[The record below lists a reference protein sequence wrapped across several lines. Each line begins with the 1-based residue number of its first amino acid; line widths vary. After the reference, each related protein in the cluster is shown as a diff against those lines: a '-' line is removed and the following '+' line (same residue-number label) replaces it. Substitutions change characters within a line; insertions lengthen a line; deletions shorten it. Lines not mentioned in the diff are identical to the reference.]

1 MRAAFRAADPGH
13 GIMTAERVSAAGR
26 ADRES
31 AARPRRQEGE
41 VLRLFEAKAVTWP
54 LKYAPDGPLAGRLA
68 SLSAAVSR
76 NSQAGDR
83 VLDLGCGTGELTR
96 ALAAA
101 GLRVTGCDISRQ
113 MLQRAPRDRG
123 ERVGWVQ
130 LEPGW
135 RRLPFASAAF
145 DLVMASSVLEYVAE
159 PAAVLRECARVLR
172 PGGVVLYTVP
182 DLRHPVRWAEW
193 FAQRLARAM
202 GGLPGDVRR
211 SRWNGY
217 RAYLRASSQHHRVRW
232 WLAASQQAG
241 LRMAPCQADSAL
253 SPLRL
258 LASYCGDVSLA
269 DEAGARQ

>member
-1 MRAAFRAADPGH
+1 
-13 GIMTAERVSAAGR
+13 MTAEHLTATSQTDTAEQDGL
-26 ADRES
+26 
-31 AARPRRQEGE
+31 ARE

-54 LKYAPDGPLAGRLA
+54 AKYAPDGPLADRLA

-76 NSQAGDR
+76 YTQAGDR

-101 GLRVTGCDISRQ
+101 GLRVAGCDISRQ
-113 MLQRAPRDRG
+113 MLLRAPRDRG
-123 ERVGWVQ
+123 GYAEWVQ

-135 RRLPFASAAF
+135 RRLPFASSAF
-145 DLVMASSVLEYVAE
+145 DVVVASSVLEYVTE

-182 DLRHPVRWAEW
+182 DLRHPIRWAEW
-193 FAQRLARAM
+193 CAQRLAGVM
-202 GGLPGDVRR
+202 GDGDDRR

-217 RAYLRASSQHHRVRW
+217 HAYLRASSQRHRLRW
-232 WLAASQQAG
+232 WRAASGLAG
-241 LRMAPCQADSAL
+241 LRPVPCQADGVL

-258 LASYCGDVSLA
+258 LASRCA
-269 DEAGARQ
+269 DESLVDEVGARQ

>member
-1 MRAAFRAADPGH
+1 
-13 GIMTAERVSAAGR
+13 MTAEHLAAASQRDTAEPDGR
-26 ADRES
+26 T
-31 AARPRRQEGE
+31 GE

-54 LKYAPDGPLAGRLA
+54 AKYAPDGPLAGRLA

-76 NSQAGDR
+76 YAQAGDR
-83 VLDLGCGTGELTR
+83 VLDLGCGTGELVQ

-101 GLRVTGCDISRQ
+101 GLRVAGCDISRQ
-113 MLQRAPRDRG
+113 MLLRAPRDRG
-123 ERVGWVQ
+123 GCAEWVQ

-145 DLVMASSVLEYVAE
+145 DVVVASSVLEYVAE

-193 FAQRLARAM
+193 CAQRLAGVTGR
-202 GGLPGDVRR
+202 LSGDDRQ
-211 SRWNGY
+211 SRWKGY
-217 RAYLRASSQHHRVRW
+217 RAYLRASLQRHRLRW
-232 WLAASQQAG
+232 WLTASRLAG
-241 LRMAPCQADSAL
+241 LRPVLCQAHGTL

-258 LASYCGDVSLA
+258 LAYCCVDESLA
-269 DEAGARQ
+269 GEGGAWQ